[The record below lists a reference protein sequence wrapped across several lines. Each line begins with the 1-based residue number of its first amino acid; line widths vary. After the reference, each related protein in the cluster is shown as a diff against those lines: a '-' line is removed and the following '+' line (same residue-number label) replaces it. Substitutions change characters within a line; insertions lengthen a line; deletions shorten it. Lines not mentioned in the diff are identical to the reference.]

1 MAASAEYA
9 EVGTKSVAK
18 SDTQYE
24 VDQKAHEYEE
34 ASFSDSSRMYAEVG
48 PYEEVVGFL
57 LVIADSQI
65 LCTLVFKHMCKIVA
79 TKHMLKSEVCLVC
92 NSEHNRNNCYSTFG
106 A

>member
-1 MAASAEYA
+1 MFIDNVLYSSGDTNGMAASAEYA
-9 EVGTKSVAK
+9 EVDSKSMAK

-57 LVIADSQI
+57 YL
-65 LCTLVFKHMCKIVA
+65 
-79 TKHMLKSEVCLVC
+79 
-92 NSEHNRNNCYSTFG
+92 
-106 A
+106 